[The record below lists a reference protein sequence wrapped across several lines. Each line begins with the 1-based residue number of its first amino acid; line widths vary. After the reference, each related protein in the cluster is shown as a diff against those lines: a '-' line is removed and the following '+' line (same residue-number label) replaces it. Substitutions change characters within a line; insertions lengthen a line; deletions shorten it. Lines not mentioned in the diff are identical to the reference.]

1 MLSNSLFNETN
12 LYIAFGIVMLVVIIF
27 DLGLFQ
33 KKQHIPTFKNTLIQ
47 TGFWFMIA
55 CLFGIALWKIKGQE
69 TGSQFFS
76 GYLMEWSLSADN
88 IFVFILLLKFF
99 QMPETSH
106 QRVLFWGIIGAIVFR
121 IIFISLGSTLV
132 TNFHWILYIF
142 GAILIY
148 TGVKIFLENGD
159 DDEEEESFKPEQNF
173 MYKFMKKY
181 LPFSDN
187 VNETSMWVYENGKR
201 FYTPLFFVICMI
213 ATTDVLFSI
222 DSIPAVFSITQDK
235 LVIFSSN
242 IFAVMGLRSMF
253 FLLSNIV
260 KRFDYLQQGI
270 SFILIF
276 IGIKMML
283 ELFSDLNWFHVHI
296 STSLS
301 LAIIV
306 IVLGGSILLSLAKE
320 NSSKK
325 KKN

>member
-1 MLSNSLFNETN
+1 MFSASAFNETN

-27 DLGLFQ
+27 DIGLFQ
-33 KKQHIPTFKNTLIQ
+33 KKQHTPTFKNTLLQ
-47 TGFWFMIA
+47 TSFWFAIA
-55 CLFGIALWKIKGQE
+55 CMFGAALWLIKGHE
-69 TGSQFFS
+69 TGAQFFS

-88 IFVFILLLKFF
+88 IFVFILLLNFF

-106 QRVLFWGIIGAIVFR
+106 QRVLFWGIIGAIIFR

-132 TNFHWILYIF
+132 ANFHWILYIF

-148 TGVKIFLENGD
+148 TGVKIFFEKSDEGED
-159 DDEEEESFKPEQNF
+159 DGFKPEQNF

-181 LPFSDN
+181 LPFSDD
-187 VNETSMWVYENGKR
+187 VSATQMWLKQNNKR
-201 FYTPLFFVICMI
+201 IYTPLFFVICMI
-213 ATTDVLFSI
+213 ATTDVLFAI
-222 DSIPAVFSITQDK
+222 DSIPAVFSITQNK

-253 FLLSNIV
+253 FLLSNII

-276 IGIKMML
+276 IGLKMML
-283 ELFSDLNWFHVHI
+283 ELFNDLKLFHFEI
-296 STSLS
+296 PTALS

-306 IVLGGSILLSLAKE
+306 AVLGGSILVSLIKE
-320 NSSKK
+320 NKQQ
-325 KKN
+325 

>member
-1 MLSNSLFNETN
+1 MLAAILFNETN
-12 LYIAFGIVMLVVIIF
+12 LYVAFGIILFIVIIF

-33 KKQHIPTFKNTLIQ
+33 KKQFVPTFQSTIIQ
-47 TGFWFMIA
+47 TSFWFGIA
-55 CLFGIALWKIKGQE
+55 CLFGGALWMINGQE

-99 QMPETSH
+99 RIPESSH
-106 QRVLFWGIIGAIVFR
+106 QRVLFWGIIGAIIFR

-132 TNFHWILYIF
+132 SNFHWILYIF
-142 GAILIY
+142 GTLLIY
-148 TGVKIFLENGD
+148 TGLKIFFENNAD
-159 DDEEEESFKPEQNF
+159 DDQEESFKPEHNLI
-173 MYKFMKKY
+173 YKTLKKY

-187 VNETSMWVYENGKR
+187 VHETQLWFTQNGKR
-201 FYTPLFFVICMI
+201 IYSPLFFVICMI
-213 ATTDVLFSI
+213 ATTDVLFAI
-222 DSIPAVFSITQDK
+222 DSIPAVFSITQNK

-320 NSSKK
+320 NNSKK
-325 KKN
+325 